1 MTEHLVGRA
10 AGRRVVGQHLLL
22 LPEDVRE
29 SDVSAL
35 VVQRHPSAAFH
46 PGVELRIGRH
56 AALHG
61 PLHLDR
67 GAAAG
72 AGVPSPW
79 RLAWALTCPVERD
92 GPPLPGLS
100 DRDGLTR
107 AFPGGLPVAAERRG
121 IDLLLA
127 LARRLQGAVR
137 AAPGGAVLE
146 PDPLAWPGLDVRSP
160 DPQVSGQVLRAPLTA
175 VRALRLL
182 RPLVPGLVLVDAGA
196 GPGIVVGGQGGSG
209 PAGPAGGAD
218 GAGPDGSPDPGLHG
232 SPDGGATLV
241 EEQRSG
247 VLVAPA
253 ADGFVEVAVHPD
265 EVTGGSTTSLRWWPS
280 DPADAEHENPVLAY
294 REHRAQAVVAM
305 SLMARAL
312 LASAG
317 GTVVDVAGLP
327 VRDLG

>member
-1 MTEHLVGRA
+1 MTEHLAGRA
-10 AGRRVVGQHLLL
+10 AGCRVVGQHLLL
-22 LPEDVRE
+22 LPEGTRE
-29 SDVSAL
+29 SDVTSL

-46 PGVELRIGRH
+46 PGEELRIGRH
-56 AALHG
+56 VALHG

-72 AGVPSPW
+72 AAVPAPW

-127 LARRLQGAVR
+127 LARRLGGAVR
-137 AAPGGAVLE
+137 AARGGAVLV

-160 DPQVSGQVLRAPLTA
+160 DPQVSGQLLRAPLTA
-175 VRALRLL
+175 VRVLRLL
-182 RPLVPGLVLVDAGA
+182 RPLVPGIVLVDAGT
-196 GPGIVVGGQGGSG
+196 GPGAAADGQARPELSSAAGG
-209 PAGPAGGAD
+209 PAGEGVAGGGD
-218 GAGPDGSPDPGLHG
+218 PDPG
-232 SPDGGATLV
+232 PDAGTVLV

-253 ADGFVEVAVHPD
+253 ADGFIEVVVHLDEVA
-265 EVTGGSTTSLRWWPS
+265 GGSTTSLRWWPS
-280 DPADAEHENPVLAY
+280 DPADAEHEHPVLAY
-294 REHRAQAVVAM
+294 REHRARAVVAM

-312 LASAG
+312 VAATG
-317 GTVVDVAGLP
+317 GSVVDVAGLP

>member
-1 MTEHLVGRA
+1 MTEHLVGRG

-29 SDVSAL
+29 SDVTSL
-35 VVQRHPSAAFH
+35 VVQRHPGAAFH
-46 PGVELRIGRH
+46 PGEELRIGRH

-72 AGVPSPW
+72 AGVPAPW

-127 LARRLQGAVR
+127 LARRLGGAVR
-137 AAPGGAVLE
+137 VAPGGAVLT

-175 VRALRLL
+175 VRVLRLL
-182 RPLVPGLVLVDAGA
+182 RPLVPGIVLVDAGA
-196 GPGIVVGGQGGSG
+196 GPGPAQGDHGGPRPQGSGGGS
-209 PAGPAGGAD
+209 D
-218 GAGPDGSPDPGLHG
+218 GAPENR
-232 SPDGGATLV
+232 PDGGVALV

-265 EVTGGSTTSLRWWPS
+265 EVSGASTTSLRWWPS

-312 LASAG
+312 LASTG

>member
-1 MTEHLVGRA
+1 MTEHLVGRG

-35 VVQRHPSAAFH
+35 VVQRHPGAAFH
-46 PGVELRIGRH
+46 PGEELRIGRH

-72 AGVPSPW
+72 AGVPAPW

-121 IDLLLA
+121 VDLLLA

-137 AAPGGAVLE
+137 AAPGGAVLT

-175 VRALRLL
+175 VRVLRLL
-182 RPLVPGLVLVDAGA
+182 RPLVPGIVLVDAGT
-196 GPGIVVGGQGGSG
+196 GPGPGPGAVAGGPGDPGGSDGSGSG
-209 PAGPAGGAD
+209 PGP
-218 GAGPDGSPDPGLHG
+218 GS

-265 EVTGGSTTSLRWWPS
+265 AVTGGSTTSLRWWPS

-312 LASAG
+312 LASTG